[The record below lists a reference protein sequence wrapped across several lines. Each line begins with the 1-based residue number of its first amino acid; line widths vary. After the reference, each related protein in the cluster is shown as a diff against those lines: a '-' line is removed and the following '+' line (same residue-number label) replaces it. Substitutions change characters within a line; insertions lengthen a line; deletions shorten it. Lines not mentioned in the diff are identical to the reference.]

1 MFAFFY
7 LTENIFDAIKKFHY
21 SNGENGGESALFS
34 SIDKLHYMYWETT
47 LIETVLKEDPL
58 YIGIFQLKLCQNKS
72 STIRFFTE
80 DNMDSFTNKVLWLI
94 YNEFPIYFSKI
105 FQNEN
110 RAGLGKIICNCKM
123 SSTLDTIP
131 HKFIG
136 CNYIFHTSSSGP
148 SINDI
153 TSFSWLFDL
162 PTFRQSFA

>member
-72 STIRFFTE
+72 STIRFFTD

-94 YNEFPIYFSKI
+94 YK
-105 FQNEN
+105 
-110 RAGLGKIICNCKM
+110 
-123 SSTLDTIP
+123 
-131 HKFIG
+131 
-136 CNYIFHTSSSGP
+136 
-148 SINDI
+148 
-153 TSFSWLFDL
+153 
-162 PTFRQSFA
+162 